1 MWIAPNMVTLL
12 GFMFIV
18 ANVFLI
24 EIFMPDMVG
33 PVSAHYS
40 HYEPAVT
47 EALYIGSGV
56 AILQL
61 RVGRLDVSTAFYLIV
76 QRSKS

>member
-18 ANVFLI
+18 FNVFLI

-33 PVSAHYS
+33 PV
-40 HYEPAVT
+40 
-47 EALYIGSGV
+47 
-56 AILQL
+56 
-61 RVGRLDVSTAFYLIV
+61 RMR
-76 QRSKS
+76 